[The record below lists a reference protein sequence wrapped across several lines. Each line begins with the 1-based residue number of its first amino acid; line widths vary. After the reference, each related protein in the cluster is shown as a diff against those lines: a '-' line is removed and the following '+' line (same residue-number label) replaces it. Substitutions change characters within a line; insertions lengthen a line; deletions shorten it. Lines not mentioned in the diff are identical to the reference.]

1 MANLAD
7 FYFTHDELFVIPI
20 EHLSPRGMSAA
31 FRTLLLPRVSVS
43 LEWIDMFDD
52 AFATYW
58 ARASELAA
66 HAPENWPPPRLQHV
80 CVVTDPTCVR
90 PYFQPFNRCSW
101 LLYASDFDP
110 ALSHREFGAYQLLH
124 VERMG
129 LLQAVTPALVRNLSY
144 WLVRSDDEIA
154 QFSAACAH
162 TPRPDAAAFRE
173 LAAALPW
180 VRRLRHT
187 SLKPPVV
194 ISLEPTTAIPQA
206 GLLVPRSLQPKL
218 DALQRQW
225 TAAATR
231 AVDSF
236 RAAHAR
242 RGRDRAGELCRWLRD
257 AQPRVLLTTDG
268 GRIVWDPDEPDEI
281 AATRAALGG
290 IDESAAQRIRD
301 DTTIIDERSRQF
313 LGSLAHPDAL
323 PAPHRDTAQGGLSY
337 LHLDR
342 KLIAYNLREPAMDR
356 LHAPAPPY
364 ERFMLAARTIH
375 EWGHLAA
382 DAGWIPV
389 RADRRGAHGE
399 LRTQLAAM
407 FDEIVRNA
415 PAATRSLTAHEIT
428 RLTAEAGSA
437 GAALAQIP
445 LNRMPDYQ
453 ANLLARR
460 YLTAD
465 ELETYIRNN
474 VYSLTREYSVT
485 KLFRR
490 LARYAYEYQYLRF
503 SQITDPLAYFLG
515 STWFA
520 EEYLQPGSVTAAQL
534 TRLLDTV
541 GALCDCYAI
550 DESKFDGSRSVR

>member
-20 EHLSPRGMSAA
+20 EHLSPRGVSAA
-31 FRTLLLPRVSVS
+31 FRTLLLPRVSAGWV
-43 LEWIDMFDD
+43 DMFNDV
-52 AFATYW
+52 FATYW

-66 HAPENWPPPRLQHV
+66 RAPGNWTPPRLQHV
-80 CVVTDPTCVR
+80 CVVTDPTRVR

-101 LLYASDFDP
+101 LLYVSDFDP

-129 LLQAVTPALVRNLSY
+129 LLQEVTQAVVRNLSY
-144 WLVRSDDEIA
+144 WLTRSDDEIA
-154 QFSAACAH
+154 QFSAACAR
-162 TPRPDAAAFRE
+162 TPRPDAAAFRA
-173 LAAALPW
+173 LADALPW
-180 VRRLRHT
+180 IRRLHHA
-187 SLKPPVV
+187 SLKPPVL
-194 ISLEPTTAIPQA
+194 ISLEPTTAIPQS
-206 GLLVPRSLQPKL
+206 GLLVPRSLQPRLETLK
-218 DALQRQW
+218 RRW

-236 RAAHAR
+236 RTAHAR

-268 GRIVWDPDEPDEI
+268 GRIVWDPDEPDQI
-281 AATRAALGG
+281 AAVRAALGG
-290 IDESAAQRIRD
+290 IGESAAHRIRD
-301 DTTIIDERSRQF
+301 DVTIIDERSRRF
-313 LGSLAHPDAL
+313 LTSLAEPDAL

-337 LHLDR
+337 LHVDR

-356 LHAPAPPY
+356 LHAPTPPY

-389 RADRRGAHGE
+389 RDDRRAAHVE
-399 LRTQLAAM
+399 LRVQLAVL
-407 FDEIVRNA
+407 FDEVVRDA
-415 PAATRSLTAHEIT
+415 PPAVRSLTGNEII

-460 YLTAD
+460 YLTAA

-474 VYSLTREYSVT
+474 VYSLTLEYPAA
-485 KLFRR
+485 KLFQR
-490 LARYAYEYQYLRF
+490 LARYAYEYQYLRL
-503 SQITDPLAYFLG
+503 SQIADPRAYFLG

-520 EEYLQPGSVTAAQL
+520 EEYLEPRIVTEAQL
-534 TRLLDTV
+534 TRLLDVV
-541 GALCDCYAI
+541 GSLCDCYTV
-550 DESKFDGSRSVR
+550 DETKFDRARLVR